1 MNELYKVLWYYNL
14 IYDFSN
20 NQKIVCPFHEDINPS
35 LVLNFEENKWFC
47 FGCNRSG
54 DAKDFVKEFEKKYNN
69 LNDLKAYLKYLR
81 ILKSKKCSD
90 LKLNLARSKKAK
102 KQDIDLYNEAYD
114 FYFGLK
120 TLDWAKVNDKEIRA
134 ARKYMLNRGFTIKV
148 LNQIKAK
155 YTYQNSYK
163 IIFPMFDNGE
173 FKGWVCRTTD
183 LEIEKKRKYL
193 YNTGFSRAT
202 TLVGEYGSKDY
213 VIVVEGYMDRL
224 KLVQFGINNV
234 VAILGWKMSNE
245 QIKKLKSKGIKTI
258 ISALDNDEYGRK
270 GTKFLK
276 QHFKVVRWQF
286 LKRVKDTGE
295 MNKDMFK
302 KMYSKT
308 FKLFKEKEKT
318 K

>member
-90 LKLNLARSKKAK
+90 LKLNLIRNKKAK
-102 KQDIDLYNEAYD
+102 KQDEDLYNEAYD
-114 FYFGLK
+114 FYYGLK

-163 IIFPMFDNGE
+163 IVFPMFDNGE

-183 LEIEKKRKYL
+183 PEIEKRRKYL

-202 TLVGEYGSKDY
+202 TLVGDYGSKDY

-234 VAILGWKMSNE
+234 VAILGWKMSAE

-258 ISALDNDEYGRK
+258 ISALDNDECGRK

-286 LKRVKDTGE
+286 LKGVKDTGE